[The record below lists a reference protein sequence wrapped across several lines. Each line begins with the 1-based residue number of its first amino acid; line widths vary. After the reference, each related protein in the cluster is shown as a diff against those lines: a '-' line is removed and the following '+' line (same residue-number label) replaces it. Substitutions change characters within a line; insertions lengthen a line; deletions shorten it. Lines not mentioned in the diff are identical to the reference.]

1 MALIKC
7 PECGKEIS
15 DLASNCPNCGFP
27 IGFDGG
33 KRTEDNVQYQQN
45 TAPQPNNT
53 QQPNNSY
60 QQNSSYQQTNSYQ
73 QNNTYQPN
81 MAAQPIRAYIHEPA
95 KNSGL
100 SIAALILSILGIT
113 SIIGAILA
121 IVDLCRKDGK
131 KKLFSVISLCICSF
145 WLFVTIIGGSNTDD
159 SQKETSSI
167 INQETQSESVVE
179 NSETPKKEENKYDVD
194 EGTKTEKQIDIE
206 KEEPKISR
214 EDFISSCEEIPYKTL
229 ARNPEENI
237 GKHIKLTVKVSQIVQ
252 GGLFDNGE
260 YYRVYTN
267 DEYGMWLGDEYFMY
281 DERDD
286 KGTKILQDDIL
297 TVYAEC
303 AGTTQV
309 KRALTNT
316 KEDVVSIK
324 AIYIDLIEE
333 EDYGSHANSESND
346 QEDDGLSTGQ
356 RNALNQ
362 AKSYLEWSAF
372 SYNGL
377 ISQLEYEQYSHE
389 DAVFAADNCG
399 ADWNEQAVEKA
410 KSYLEFSSFS
420 RDGLIEQLEYEGFT
434 HEQAVYG
441 AEANGY

>member
-33 KRTEDNVQYQQN
+33 KGTTSNIQYQQN
-45 TAPQPNNT
+45 NAPQSNNT
-53 QQPNNSY
+53 YQQSNSY
-60 QQNSSYQQTNSYQ
+60 QQQ
-73 QNNTYQPN
+73 NTYQPN
-81 MAAQPIRAYIHEPA
+81 MAAQPIHAYVHKPA

-100 SIAALILSILGIT
+100 GIAALILSILGIT
-113 SIIGAILA
+113 FIIGAILA

-131 KKLFSVISLCICSF
+131 KKLFSVISLCICFF

-167 INQETQSESVVE
+167 INQEAQSESVVE
-179 NSETPKKEENKYDVD
+179 NPETPKKEENKYDVD
-194 EGTKTEKQIDIE
+194 EGKNTEKQVDIE

-214 EDFISSCEEIPYKTL
+214 EDFVSSCEEIPYKTL

-281 DERDD
+281 DERED

-333 EDYGSHANSESND
+333 EEYSDQTNSESND

-362 AKSYLEWSAF
+362 AKSYLEWSSF

-377 ISQLEYEQYSHE
+377 IEQLEYEQYSHE

-410 KSYLEFSSFS
+410 KSYLDYSSFS
-420 RDGLIEQLEYEGFT
+420 KDGLIEQLEYEGFT

>member
-1 MALIKC
+1 MAMIRC
-7 PECGKEIS
+7 TECGKEIS
-15 DLASNCPNCGFP
+15 DRATSCPNCGCP
-27 IGFDGG
+27 VGSG
-33 KRTEDNVQYQQN
+33 NPN
-45 TAPQPNNT
+45 T
-53 QQPNNSY
+53 NNS
-60 QQNSSYQQTNSYQ
+60 QYQ
-73 QNNTYQPN
+73 QNNTFQQAPPIQP
-81 MAAQPIRAYIHEPA
+81 QPVRAYINKPS

-100 SIAALILSILGIT
+100 GIAALILSILGFT
-113 SIIGAILA
+113 FFIGIILA
-121 IVDLCRKDGK
+121 IIDLCRKDGNK
-131 KKLFSVISLCICSF
+131 KTFSIVSICICVFWVIMLVSVGGDDSEDRKDEISVESQSVIQGEADDGGDNE
-145 WLFVTIIGGSNTDD
+145 IIKNEEGNNNID
-159 SQKETSSI
+159 QKK
-167 INQETQSESVVE
+167 N
-179 NSETPKKEENKYDVD
+179 
-194 EGTKTEKQIDIE
+194 TEKQIDTK
-206 KEEPKISR
+206 KEDSKISKD
-214 EDFISSCEEIPYKTL
+214 DFISSCEEIPYKTL

-267 DEYGMWLGDEYFMY
+267 DEYGLWLGDEYFMY
-281 DERDD
+281 DERED
-286 KGTKILQDDIL
+286 KGTKILQDDVL

-316 KEDVVSIK
+316 TEDVVSIK
-324 AIYIDLIEE
+324 AVYIDLIEE
-333 EDYGSHANSESND
+333 EDYNGQTNSDSND
-346 QEDDGLSTGQ
+346 SEDDGLTTGQ

-377 ISQLEYEQYSHE
+377 IDQLEYEQYSHE
-389 DAVFAADNCG
+389 DAVFAVDNCG

-420 RDGLIEQLEYEGFT
+420 KDGLIEQLEYEGFT

-441 AEANGY
+441 AEQNGY